1 MNGRKTTGSGLPRIA
16 VALLAFSFLAATP
29 LPTAWNHWRYWRTID
44 LPSVAEPRLTGVTV
58 APEVFAHAG
67 RDLADL
73 RVIDDQ
79 GSETPFIVMMREGS
93 TRSEPRSTILHER
106 SFAPGLYTQVV
117 IEVPDRTVFHNSLSV
132 QTSEQDFMEWVSV
145 EASDDGHI
153 WRIVQQRA
161 PIFRF
166 WKDGRQG
173 TQVVRYSENNAR
185 FLRVRILDGSK
196 QFPIEGATVLYRTQE
211 TPERRL
217 QLDAEVTLVSQPK
230 RSVSAWTADLGSAEA
245 PLSDVKFEVAAP
257 AEFVRCVELW
267 GSEDNRKWQ
276 RFAQGEIYR
285 YQSNDAHAENLE
297 ISIAYGGV
305 QLRYWRI
312 EILNHNDAPLAG
324 VKPRLLSIPRHII
337 FEQQAGRSYRL
348 LYGQSRATSP
358 EYDLSRRL
366 NPKQMEGAVSGQLG
380 PEEVNLA
387 WSDPRPW
394 TEKYESVLW
403 LAMGAAVLLLGY
415 SAIRSLRRTAQGSA
429 S

>member
-1 MNGRKTTGSGLPRIA
+1 
-16 VALLAFSFLAATP
+16 
-29 LPTAWNHWRYWRTID
+29 
-44 LPSVAEPRLTGVTV
+44 
-58 APEVFAHAG
+58 
-67 RDLADL
+67 
-73 RVIDDQ
+73 
-79 GSETPFIVMMREGS
+79 
-93 TRSEPRSTILHER
+93 
-106 SFAPGLYTQVV
+106 
-117 IEVPDRTVFHNSLSV
+117 
-132 QTSEQDFMEWVSV
+132 MEWVSV

-211 TPERRL
+211 TPERL

-267 GSEDNRKWQ
+267 GSEDNKKWQ